1 MFDGTGATVNW
12 WPRGFFAGAAV
23 VAACALTGGAAVGA
37 TLGAAP
43 RGAAPVPASS
53 PSSTAAADA
62 PLWEASGPYPSAF
75 DLRDEGRV
83 SPVRQQDNFSTCWIQ
98 SAVASLESSL
108 LPGKAWDFSENNLAN
123 HMASTLIYE
132 GHGDNRLA
140 AAYFT
145 RWDGPVLER
154 SDPYPRKGRSPE
166 GLKPVVHVRDIL
178 FLPDRTGPLDNDALK
193 WAVSTVGG
201 ASCAMTFDPARL
213 DTSTWGYRSTEP
225 GLFHNHYVTVVG
237 WDDDFP
243 ATSFLTDAPGD
254 GAFLIK
260 NSWGTDWGDHGY
272 FWLSYYDANFG
283 EDMAVFGA
291 AGDPGEY
298 DAIYQHDPL
307 GWSDSV
313 AAGDAASDTAW
324 FAARYCAVGT
334 GLVKAVGFYAPVA
347 GSTFEVRVASSLEG
361 IASAAP
367 AAAGNAPVAGYHTV
381 GLTSP
386 APVADGEVFV
396 VAVRIMTPGCFA
408 PVAIEAPSRLIAP
421 VSAPGQSYVSGDG
434 VRWDDLTSLLGLGK
448 ADVCLKAFV
457 DAEGDA
463 DQLPPVVEVS
473 ASPVRR
479 GATARV
485 RYRVAD
491 PAFSSAS
498 VTVRLSVLTPR
509 GTTAF
514 STRVPSVQVG
524 QTGEWTFHC
533 DLPHGTY
540 TVTGRAYD
548 AAGHKQAV
556 VSRAALKVA
565 ASAAPAALAQRR

>member
-1 MFDGTGATVNW
+1 MSW

-23 VAACALTGGAAVGA
+23 VAACTLTGGAAVGA
-37 TLGAAP
+37 TLRSPP
-43 RGAAPVPASS
+43 RGAAAPVPATA

-62 PLWEASGPYPSAF
+62 PPWVGAGPYPSSF

-98 SAVASLESSL
+98 SAMASLESSL
-108 LPGKAWDFSENNLAN
+108 LPGKAYDFSENNLAN
-123 HMASTLIYE
+123 HMASTLVYE

-166 GLKPVVHVRDIL
+166 GLLPAVHVRDIL

-193 WAVSTVGG
+193 WAVATVGG

-213 DTSTWGYRSTEP
+213 DVTTWGYRSTEP
-225 GLFHNHYVTVVG
+225 GLFLNHYVTVVG

-243 ATSFLTDAPGD
+243 ATSFLTEAPGD
-254 GAFLIK
+254 GAFLVK

-283 EDMAVFGA
+283 QDMAVFGA
-291 AGDPGEY
+291 AGDPDEY

-313 AAGDAASDTAW
+313 AAGDAASDSAW
-324 FAARYCAVGT
+324 FAARYRAVGT
-334 GLVKAVGFYAPVA
+334 GVVRAVGFYAPVA
-347 GSTFEVRVASSLEG
+347 GSTFEVRVASSVEG
-361 IASAAP
+361 VASAPP
-367 AAAGNAPVAGYHTV
+367 AAGGSAPVAGYHTV
-381 GLTSP
+381 DLTAP

-396 VAVRIMTPGCFA
+396 VAVRLVTPGCFA
-408 PVAIEAPSRLIAP
+408 PVALERTSRLITP
-421 VSAPGQSYVSGDG
+421 VSAPGQSYLSADG
-434 VRWDDLTSLLGLGK
+434 LQWKDLTSLPGLGK

-463 DQLPPVVEVS
+463 DLLPPGVEVS
-473 ASPVRR
+473 ATAVRR

-485 RYRVAD
+485 RYRVVD

-498 VTVRLSVLTPR
+498 ATVRLSVLSAR
-509 GTTAF
+509 GTVAF
-514 STRVPSVQVG
+514 GTRVPGVLVG
-524 QTGEWTFHC
+524 QAGEWSFHC
-533 DLPHGTY
+533 DLPQGSY
-540 TVTGRAYD
+540 TVVGRAYD
-548 AAGHKQAV
+548 AAGHKQAT
-556 VSRAALKVA
+556 VSRAVLKVS
-565 ASAAPAALAQRR
+565 ASAAPAGLAQRR